1 MPREHHLLGAYV
13 TLAVNRVAAARLVYA
28 DGSASGGDFPLSNT
42 DTFLP
47 GQEVEIQAGA
57 GSDPVTLFKGIVVR
71 QSLKV
76 RDHTSPQLV
85 VECRHAAVKLTVGR
99 KSAYW
104 LDQADGDVMTALLDG
119 AGIAADVESTPVTHP
134 QLVQFACTDWDFL
147 VARAEANGRLVLAKE
162 DGSVSV
168 QAPVLGGS
176 ATVKF
181 EFGATLLEL
190 DAEMDARGQYA
201 AVKSRTWDAGQQA
214 VVEKEAVDPGVEG
227 AGNVTPDTLAE
238 VVGLEHYD
246 LPHAALP
253 EEEAQAWA
261 DAQWLRSR
269 MSKTSG
275 RLKSEGIATVRPGDL
290 VSLGGVGERFGGTVF
305 VTGVRHDFDLV
316 QGWKTHVQFGGVD
329 SWRLEAEGRVS
340 APRAGALV
348 PGVGGLQVG
357 VVVSNEDPEGEH
369 RVRVRMPLVSE
380 DADGAWARVALPD
393 AGAERG
399 WFFRPEVGDEVALGF
414 VNDDPRQPVILGMLH
429 SSAKAPHLTGSDD
442 NHEKGY
448 QSRSKIKLTIDD
460 EKKVVTLETP
470 AGNVLTL
477 SEQDKTVSL
486 VDQNGNKLEMT
497 SDGITVQSAK
507 SLTLKA
513 GTELKL
519 ESGTALSVK
528 GGSELKMEGAAGAEL
543 SSSAITKVK
552 GSLLQLN

>member
-1 MPREHHLLGAYV
+1 MVGAYV
-13 TLAVNRVAAARLVYA
+13 TKAVNRLATARLVYA
-28 DGSASGGDFPLSNT
+28 DGSASGGDFPLSNA

-57 GSDPVTLFKGIVVR
+57 GADPVTIFKGIVVR

-76 RDHTSPQLV
+76 RDHTAPQLV

-104 LDQADGDVMTALLDG
+104 LDQTDADAMTALLDA
-119 AGIAADVESTPVTHP
+119 AGVAADVESTAVTHP
-134 QLVQFACTDWDFL
+134 QLVQYACTDWDFL
-147 VARAEANGRLVLAKE
+147 VARAEANGRLVLTTDDGVSVKAPAL
-162 DGSVSV
+162 DGSPSVSF
-168 QAPVLGGS
+168 Q
-176 ATVKF
+176 
-181 EFGATLLEL
+181 FGATLLEL
-190 DAEMDARGQYA
+190 DAEMDARGQYS

-214 VVEKEAVDPGVEG
+214 VVEKEAVDPGVAG
-227 AGNVTPDTLAE
+227 AGDVEADTLAE
-238 VVGLEHYD
+238 VLALEHYD
-246 LPHAALP
+246 LAHAALP

-261 DAQWLRSR
+261 DAQWLKSR

-275 RLKSEGIATVRPGDL
+275 RLKSEGIATVKPGDL
-290 VSLGGVGERFGGTVF
+290 VSVSGVGNRFGGTVF

-316 QGWKTHVQFGGVD
+316 QGWKTHVQFGGTEG
-329 SWRLEAEGRVS
+329 WRLEEEGRVS

-348 PGVGGLQVG
+348 PGVCGLQVG
-357 VVVSNEDPEGEH
+357 VVVSNEDPDGEH
-369 RVRVRMPLVSE
+369 RVRVRMPLVSA
-380 DADGAWARVALPD
+380 DADGAWARVASPD

-399 WFFRPEVGDEVALGF
+399 WFFRPEVGDEVVLGF
-414 VNDDPRQPVILGMLH
+414 VNDDPRQPLVLGMLH

-448 QSRSKIKLTIDD
+448 QSRSGIKLAIDD
-460 EKKVVTLETP
+460 DQKVVTLETP

-477 SEQDKTVSL
+477 SEADKKVSL
-486 VDQNGNKLEMT
+486 VDQNGNKVEMT
-497 SDGITVQSAK
+497 ADGIVIESAK